1 LIFFFS
7 FNKKNLFIFNIFF
20 KKNEFLNLRKLEL
33 DYAKIQATTK
43 INTYDELMQ
52 AFIEIEEKNFKAF
65 KFINELCNQIETL
78 ESQISSLKSNKKNYF
93 INNKILICFS

>member
-1 LIFFFS
+1 M
-7 FNKKNLFIFNIFF
+7 
-20 KKNEFLNLRKLEL
+20 EL

-78 ESQISSLKSNKKNYF
+78 EHHIGSLKSRKNQK
-93 INNKILICFS
+93 INPKRRKLN